1 MDKITQAVS
10 KIFERHRIVF
20 WYDKDKELRA
30 DFEALDLTD
39 IEKIELQNNEFQ
51 IKYHILRENPK
62 QRFLLYHEGP
72 QPEPLNN
79 WLLDVLLSQGEFCT
93 DQASLYL
100 SELELGPEFADLV
113 RNHLEFFNAI
123 KRREALKN
131 LATKNDTHNHI
142 RLNMMAVCAGS
153 DPRIDSILENL
164 LSELASERQDKFN
177 LLAKCGLESFLWEQL
192 NRHYGYTSETKSILD
207 FVIEMFKSC
216 FGMELGKTAT
226 LSGDAVIF
234 LRRWKDSIRHCP
246 AFEYFSEYC
255 ADILAVEQDLLKC
268 DFKGLQGIDYFR
280 LIDKKIISDLVRSV
294 ANRTISAGECAMIV
308 RNRRQSHWY
317 KEFHHL
323 YEAVE
328 FAAHFIH
335 TLNELD
341 MRMDSLANGI
351 DRYSGSWYRLD
362 QLYRKFIYHSRK
374 SGMISLLELL
384 ATQIEDLYN
393 NNFLLQ
399 VNDSWQKIVDTPQNW
414 SAISHVHQKQF
425 YEKHIKPFL
434 VKNKKV
440 FVIVSDALRFEIGDE
455 LLSLI
460 RQEDRYDAELL
471 PMLGMLPSFT
481 QLGMAALLPNTRIC
495 FAEKSTNVLVDEMST
510 LGTANRSKIL
520 DKALPGR
527 AKAMRAEELLG
538 LNKDDSR
545 NLFRDNDLVYVYH
558 NRIDATGDKKES
570 EERVFEAVEETIQ
583 ELIKVIKK
591 LTGANVTNMVITSD
605 HGFIYQNRPI
615 DDSDFTDVGAN
626 GDEIYHQD
634 RRFILGKGLTPQKS
648 LRHFKSEELGLAGD
662 VEIQIPKSINRLRL
676 KGSGS
681 RYVHGGASLQELIIP
696 VLKINKKRQSDV
708 ANVNVDILRSGSSII
723 TSGQVSVA
731 FYQTEPA
738 TDKIRPRI
746 LRAGI
751 YTKDGEPVSDC
762 HELIFDYISE
772 NPREREIQIRFLMT
786 KKADEANGQDVILRL
801 DEPLPGTAQIRE
813 YKSVIYTL
821 RRSFTSDFD

>member
-255 ADILAVEQDLLKC
+255 ADILAVEQ
-268 DFKGLQGIDYFR
+268 
-280 LIDKKIISDLVRSV
+280 
-294 ANRTISAGECAMIV
+294 
-308 RNRRQSHWY
+308 
-317 KEFHHL
+317 
-323 YEAVE
+323 
-328 FAAHFIH
+328 
-335 TLNELD
+335 
-341 MRMDSLANGI
+341 
-351 DRYSGSWYRLD
+351 
-362 QLYRKFIYHSRK
+362 
-374 SGMISLLELL
+374 
-384 ATQIEDLYN
+384 
-393 NNFLLQ
+393 
-399 VNDSWQKIVDTPQNW
+399 
-414 SAISHVHQKQF
+414 
-425 YEKHIKPFL
+425 
-434 VKNKKV
+434 
-440 FVIVSDALRFEIGDE
+440 
-455 LLSLI
+455 
-460 RQEDRYDAELL
+460 
-471 PMLGMLPSFT
+471 
-481 QLGMAALLPNTRIC
+481 
-495 FAEKSTNVLVDEMST
+495 
-510 LGTANRSKIL
+510 
-520 DKALPGR
+520 
-527 AKAMRAEELLG
+527 
-538 LNKDDSR
+538 
-545 NLFRDNDLVYVYH
+545 
-558 NRIDATGDKKES
+558 
-570 EERVFEAVEETIQ
+570 
-583 ELIKVIKK
+583 
-591 LTGANVTNMVITSD
+591 
-605 HGFIYQNRPI
+605 
-615 DDSDFTDVGAN
+615 
-626 GDEIYHQD
+626 
-634 RRFILGKGLTPQKS
+634 
-648 LRHFKSEELGLAGD
+648 
-662 VEIQIPKSINRLRL
+662 
-676 KGSGS
+676 
-681 RYVHGGASLQELIIP
+681 
-696 VLKINKKRQSDV
+696 
-708 ANVNVDILRSGSSII
+708 
-723 TSGQVSVA
+723 
-731 FYQTEPA
+731 
-738 TDKIRPRI
+738 
-746 LRAGI
+746 
-751 YTKDGEPVSDC
+751 
-762 HELIFDYISE
+762 
-772 NPREREIQIRFLMT
+772 
-786 KKADEANGQDVILRL
+786 
-801 DEPLPGTAQIRE
+801 
-813 YKSVIYTL
+813 
-821 RRSFTSDFD
+821 